1 MISFGSDNHAGAHPE
16 VLAAIAAANTGTAPA
31 YGADEWTLRARDRLR
46 ALFAC
51 PQMEVLFTFSGT
63 GANVL
68 SLACALQP
76 WEAALCSDVA
86 HLHVDEACAPER
98 LLGCKIVP
106 VPSRDGKITPADLSP
121 ALAWLGDHHHPQA
134 GLLSLTQATEYGT
147 AYQLSELRALRDV
160 ARAHGLRVHLDGA
173 RLANAAVAL
182 DVELPALLE
191 ASGADVVSLGG
202 TKNGL
207 LYGEAVLLTRPQPR
221 GLLAL
226 QKQTLQQASK
236 MRFIAAQIL
245 ALFEG
250 DLWQRSAAHANAMAR
265 ALGEAL
271 AADPR
276 VRLTRPVDCN
286 AVFAVLPGDLAAVLG
301 RDFLFHL
308 WEPLR
313 GEYRFMC
320 SFATRPADIAAL
332 AQRLA
337 AAP

>member
-31 YGADEWTLRARDRLR
+31 YGTDEWTLRARDRLR

-221 GLLAL
+221 GLLAMGARRQPGL
-226 QKQTLQQASK
+226 RGLRQPPASTDT
-236 MRFIAAQIL
+236 RADS
-245 ALFEG
+245 G
-250 DLWQRSAAHANAMAR
+250 SRSA
-265 ALGEAL
+265 
-271 AADPR
+271 
-276 VRLTRPVDCN
+276 RPPP
-286 AVFAVLPGDLAAVLG
+286 PGSGASIG
-301 RDFLFHL
+301 
-308 WEPLR
+308 P
-313 GEYRFMC
+313 
-320 SFATRPADIAAL
+320 
-332 AQRLA
+332 
-337 AAP
+337 